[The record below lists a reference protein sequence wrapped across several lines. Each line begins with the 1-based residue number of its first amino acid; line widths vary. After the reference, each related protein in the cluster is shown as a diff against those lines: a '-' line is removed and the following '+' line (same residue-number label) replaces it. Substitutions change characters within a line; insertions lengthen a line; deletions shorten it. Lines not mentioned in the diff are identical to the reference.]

1 MLRFSVPLLT
11 LAILTGCSTTQ
22 PQDHQETMAAINNVE
37 QNINTKFDSVSTRMD
52 SQQQYIAELENK
64 LASISKNLKFIK
76 QKSLVKPKVIVE
88 KQIVRVPVEPKIEA
102 NPTQANGKAIL
113 GQEEWV
119 WIDSV
124 KSFFKARVDT
134 GATTSSLNAIDVQT
148 FERDGKEWV
157 RFNLSHNS
165 AEDTPA
171 EKAQNDKATPETIEA
186 PIVRWVR
193 IRQSTSEEAVR
204 RPVIEAWITLGSLHE
219 KAQFTLADRT
229 KMDFPV
235 LLGREFFK
243 DIALVDVG
251 KQFVQG
257 KTEPKPEPVSA
268 NK

>member
-1 MLRFSVPLLT
+1 MMLRLSVSVIA
-11 LAILTGCSTTQ
+11 LAILSGCTSNATLEKN
-22 PQDHQETMAAINNVE
+22 HQQTLAAINNVSTHVDTK
-37 QNINTKFDSVSTRMD
+37 INDVSTHVEK
-52 SQQQYIAELENK
+52 QQQYIGQLERK
-64 LASISKNLKFIK
+64 LASISKDIKFLKH
-76 QKSLVKPKVIVE
+76 KSLTQPKVIVE
-88 KQIVRVPVEPKIEA
+88 KQIIRIPVEQPITDSK
-102 NPTQANGKAIL
+102 TANGKVIL

-124 KSFFKARVDT
+124 KSHFKARVDT
-134 GATTSSLNAIDVQT
+134 GATTSSLNAVDVQT

-157 RFNLSHNS
+157 RFNLSHDS
-165 AEDTPA
+165 AIDTPA
-171 EKAQNDKATPETIEA
+171 EITVNNKAKPETIEA
-186 PIVRWVR
+186 PIYRWVR
-193 IRQSTSEEAVR
+193 IRQSTTEEAVR

-219 KAQFTLADRT
+219 KTQFTLADRT

-257 KTEPKPEPVSA
+257 KTEPKPVQV

>member
-1 MLRFSVPLLT
+1 MLRLSVSVIA
-11 LAILTGCSTTQ
+11 LAILSGCTSNAMLEKN
-22 PQDHQETMAAINNVE
+22 HQQTLAAINSVE
-37 QNINTKFDSVSTRMD
+37 NHVDTKINDVSTHVEN
-52 SQQQYIAELENK
+52 QQQYIGQLERK
-64 LASISKNLKFIK
+64 LASISKDIKFLKH
-76 QKSLVKPKVIVE
+76 KSLTQPKVIVE
-88 KQIVRVPVEPKIEA
+88 KQIIRIPAEKPALDSK
-102 NPTQANGKAIL
+102 TANGKVIL

-124 KSFFKARVDT
+124 KSHFKARVDT
-134 GATTSSLNAIDVQT
+134 GATTSSLNAVDVQT

-157 RFNLSHNS
+157 RFDLSHDS
-165 AEDTPA
+165 AMDTPA
-171 EKAQNDKATPETIEA
+171 EIAENNKAKPETIEA
-186 PIVRWVR
+186 PIFRWVR

-219 KAQFTLADRT
+219 KTQFTLADRT

-257 KTEPKPEPVSA
+257 KTEPKPVQV